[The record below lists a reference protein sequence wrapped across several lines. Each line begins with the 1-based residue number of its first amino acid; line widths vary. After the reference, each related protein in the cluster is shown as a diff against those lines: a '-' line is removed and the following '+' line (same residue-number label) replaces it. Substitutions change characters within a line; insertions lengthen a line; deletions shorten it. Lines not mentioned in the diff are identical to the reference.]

1 MEQQQ
6 ANKLTKKQEMFS
18 LIAEHEA
25 SALTVRDFCELYDM
39 AQGTYYYWLKKY
51 HASLEPEK
59 VAKGG
64 FTLLKVAAEEQ
75 EIVKGGVLFA
85 EYKGIRFYREPSVS
99 FLKALM
105 S

>member
-6 ANKLTKKQEMFS
+6 ANRLSKEQEMFA

-51 HASLEPEK
+51 HTSLKPEK
-59 VAKGG
+59 EAQGG

-75 EIVKGGVLFA
+75 EIIEEGGLFA
-85 EYKGIRFYREPSVS
+85 EYKGIRFYRAPSVS
-99 FLKALM
+99 FLKALI